1 MDKKYI
7 VDEIIDNIV
16 KLEDYNTKQI
26 ININKK
32 LLPSNIFDGAVVI
45 KKDNNYYLDMDEYS
59 KKSASIRSRME
70 KLKKHEQN

>member
-1 MDKKYI
+1 MGKKYI
-7 VDEIIDNIV
+7 IDEIIDNIV
-16 KLEDYNTKQI
+16 KLEDCNTKQI